1 MPICGAIRVSAFIFY
16 SKMELE
22 YSDIVTMTDG
32 TPVLSHECIL
42 KLRRRNSDY
51 DYIAQKGGQE
61 NTLRSMADI
70 TICGG
75 NRGGGKTITLL
86 MEGLKD
92 ARNSH
97 FNGIILRNERGDLED
112 IENKSYDI
120 YSDYGEYRKAKDSM
134 YWEFYAGGSLSFNF
148 HAGNYNDFVVKFQG
162 REYPYIG
169 IDEITHITYP
179 KFKYILTTN
188 RNSKG
193 IRNRVVGTCNP
204 DPDSWVAQFIDWW
217 IGEDGLPIKDRDGV
231 LRYCFM
237 TGEDVTDII
246 WGDTPEEVYE
256 KARYL
261 IDRVRKPGE
270 DWHSYIIS
278 VTFIRAELDD
288 NKKLMASDPT
298 YKARL
303 AGQSDEQVARD
314 LQGNWRYKSAGDDM
328 VKWEHMEQFFANS
341 PKEGD
346 GVRRC
351 SCDVAFDGG
360 DNLVMW
366 LLVGNHFQDVFACRA
381 DSRKTIEIVKAKLA
395 EWQVREENFTYD
407 LNGCGQ
413 TFKGFFPRAVPFNN
427 EGSVEDKFKYIYN
440 RLKDQAAYTFAQ
452 SFINGEYSINP
463 NILERKFDGIGYSK
477 MTLRDI
483 LMRERR
489 AIRQDD
495 TFQKAWKLI
504 GKKQMKKLVGHSPD
518 FWESMIYSRIF
529 TLRKKTFTR
538 PKGLGKFVSPFRYR

>member
-1 MPICGAIRVSAFIFY
+1 MGEIPCVGFSFFIPIRLEI
-16 SKMELE
+16 E
-22 YSDIVTMTDG
+22 YSDITATADG
-32 TPVLSHECIL
+32 TPVITQSSVL
-42 KLRRRNSDY
+42 KLRRRNSPFDI
-51 DYIAQKGGQE
+51 IAQKGGQE
-61 NTLRSMADI
+61 NTLRSVADI

-75 NRGGGKTITLL
+75 NRGGGKTYLL
-86 MEGLKD
+86 LLEGLKD
-92 ARNSH
+92 VLHPN
-97 FNGIILRNERGDLED
+97 FNGIILRNERDDLTD
-112 IENKSYDI
+112 IINKSYDI
-120 YSDYGEYRKAKDSM
+120 YSHYGEYRKAKDSM
-134 YWEFYAGGSLSFNF
+134 YWEYTAGGTMSFSF
-148 HAGNYNDFVVKFQG
+148 HSGNYNDFVVRFQG

-169 IDEITHITYP
+169 IDEITHTTYA
-179 KFKYILTTN
+179 KFKYLLTTN

-217 IGEDGLPIKDRDGV
+217 ITPEGTPDKSKDGV

-237 TGEDVTDII
+237 TGETVQDVI
-246 WGDTPEEVYE
+246 WGDTKEEVYE
-256 KARYL
+256 KSQHL

-270 DWHSYIIS
+270 DWKNYIIS

-288 NKKLMASDPT
+288 NKKLLNSDPT

-314 LQGNWRYKSAGDDM
+314 LEGNWRFKTAGDDM
-328 VKWEHMEQFFANS
+328 IKWEHMEHFFSNDR
-341 PKEGD
+341 KEGD

-366 LLVGNHFQDVFACRA
+366 LIEGNHFQDVFACRA
-381 DSRKTIEIVKAKLA
+381 DSRKTIDIVRAKLA

-427 EGSVEDKFKYIYN
+427 EGGVEDKFKYIYN
-440 RLKDQAAYTFAQ
+440 RLKDQAAYTFAI

-463 NILERKFDGIGYSK
+463 NLLEKKFDGIGYSK

-489 AIRQDD
+489 VIRQDE
-495 TFQKAWKLI
+495 TFQKAWKII
-504 GKKQMKKLVGHSPD
+504 GKQQMKKLIGHSPD
-518 FWESMIYSRIF
+518 FIESMIYSKIF
-529 TLRKKTFTR
+529 SIKRKSHKR
-538 PKGLGKFVSPFRYR
+538 PKGLGKYVSPFRYI

>member
-1 MPICGAIRVSAFIFY
+1 MA
-16 SKMELE
+16 
-22 YSDIVTMTDG
+22 DG
-32 TPVLSHECIL
+32 TKVLTQDCIL
-42 KLRRRNSDY
+42 KLRRRNSEFDF
-51 DYIAQKGGQE
+51 IAQKGGQE

-70 TICGG
+70 TISGG
-75 NRGGGKTITLL
+75 SRGGGKSFSLL

-92 ARNSH
+92 VHHSG
-97 FNGIILRNERGDLED
+97 FNGIIFRNERDDLTD
-112 IENKSYDI
+112 IVNKSYDI

-134 YWEFYAGGSLSFNF
+134 YWEFIAGGTVSFDF
-148 HAGNYNDFVVKFQG
+148 HAGNYNDFVIRFQG

-169 IDEITHITYP
+169 IDEITHISYP
-179 KFKYILTTN
+179 KFKYLLTTN

-217 IGEDGLPIKDRDGV
+217 IGEDGLPLPERDGI

-246 WGDTPEEVYE
+246 WGGTPEEVYD
-256 KARYL
+256 KAGHI
-261 IDRVRKPGE
+261 IDRVRKPSE
-270 DWHSYIIS
+270 DWRNYIMS

-288 NKKLMASDPT
+288 NKKLMNSDPT

-303 AGQSDEQVARD
+303 AGQSEEQVSRD
-314 LQGNWRYKSAGDDM
+314 LEGNWRFKTAGDDM
-328 VKWEHMEQFFANS
+328 IKWTHMEQFFSNDR
-341 PKEGD
+341 KEGD

-366 LLVGNHFQDVFACRA
+366 LIVGNHFQDVYACRA
-381 DSRKTIEIVKAKLA
+381 DSKKTLSIVKAKLE

-427 EGSVEDKFKYIYN
+427 EGSVDEKFKYIYN
-440 RLKDQAAYTFAQ
+440 RLKDHAAYTFTQ

-463 NILERKFDGIGYSK
+463 AILERKFDGIGYK
-477 MTLRDI
+477 NLALREI
-483 LMRERR
+483 LMRERK
-489 AIRQDD
+489 AVRQDD
-495 TFQKAWKLI
+495 SFIKAWKLI
-504 GKKQMKKLVGHSPD
+504 GKQTMKKLIGHSPD
-518 FWESMIYSRIF
+518 FIESMIYSKIF
-529 TLRKKTFTR
+529 SIKKKNFTR

>member
-1 MPICGAIRVSAFIFY
+1 
-16 SKMELE
+16 MEFE
-22 YSDIVTMTDG
+22 YSDFVTMADG
-32 TPVLSHECIL
+32 APVLTHDCIL
-42 KLRRRNSDY
+42 RLRRRNSEY
-51 DYIAQKGGQE
+51 DFIAQKGGQE

-70 TICGG
+70 TISGG
-75 NRGGGKTITLL
+75 NRGGGKSFSLL

-92 ARNSH
+92 VRNSG
-97 FNGIILRNERGDLED
+97 FNGIILRNERDDLTD
-112 IENKSYDI
+112 IINKSYDI

-134 YWEFYAGGSLSFNF
+134 YWEFYAGGTMSFSF
-148 HAGNYNDFVVKFQG
+148 HSGNYNDFVVRFQG

-169 IDEITHITYP
+169 VDEITHMTYE

-217 IGEDGLPIKDRDGV
+217 ITPEGTPDKSKDGV

-237 TGEDVTDII
+237 TGETVNDII

-256 KARYL
+256 KARHL
-261 IDRVRKPGE
+261 IDRVRKPSE
-270 DWHSYIIS
+270 NWRNYIIS

-288 NKKLMASDPT
+288 NKKLMQSDPT

-314 LQGNWRYKSAGDDM
+314 LEGNWRYKTAGDDM
-328 VKWEHMEQFFANS
+328 IKWEHMDLFFSNS
-341 PKEGD
+341 RQEGD

-366 LLVGNHFQDVFACRA
+366 LIVGNHFQDVFACRA
-381 DSRKTIEIVKAKLA
+381 DSKRTLSIVKAKLE
-395 EWQVREENFTYD
+395 EWHVREENFTYD

-413 TFKGFFPRAVPFNN
+413 TFKGFFPRAMPFNN
-427 EGSVEDKFKYIYN
+427 EGSVDDKFKYVYN
-440 RLKDQAAYTFAQ
+440 RLKDQAAYTFAI

-463 NILERKFDGIGYSK
+463 SILERKFDGIGYSK
-477 MTLRDI
+477 MTLKDI

-489 AIRQDD
+489 AIRQDEA
-495 TFQKAWKLI
+495 FNKAWKLI
-504 GKKQMKKLVGHSPD
+504 GKPQMKKLIGHSPD
-518 FWESMIYSRIF
+518 FVESMFYSKIF
-529 TLRKKTFTR
+529 TIKKKSYSR
-538 PKGLGKFVSPFRYR
+538 PKGLGRYVSPFRYR

>member
-1 MPICGAIRVSAFIFY
+1 MP
-16 SKMELE
+16 
-22 YSDIVTMTDG
+22 DG
-32 TPVLSHECIL
+32 TKVLDFDTVL
-42 KLRRRNSDY
+42 KLRRRNSEFDF
-51 DYIAQKGGQE
+51 IAQKGGQE

-70 TICGG
+70 TISGG
-75 NRGGGKTITLL
+75 NRGGGKSMALL
-86 MEGLKD
+86 MEGVKD
-92 ARNSH
+92 VTH
-97 FNGIILRNERGDLED
+97 PGFNGIILRNERDDLTD
-112 IENKSYDI
+112 IINKSYDI

-134 YWEFYAGGSLSFNF
+134 YWEFYAGGTLNFSF
-148 HAGNYNDFVVKFQG
+148 HAGNYNDFVVRFQG

-169 IDEITHITYP
+169 IDEITHMTYP

-217 IGEDGLPIKDRDGV
+217 IGEDGTPIKERDGI

-237 TGEDVTDII
+237 TGEDVSDIL
-246 WGDTPEEVYE
+246 WGETPEEVYD
-256 KARYL
+256 KAKYL

-270 DWHSYIIS
+270 DWRHYIIS

-288 NKKLMASDPT
+288 NKKLMQSDPT

-303 AGQSDEQVARD
+303 AGQSEEQVARD
-314 LQGNWRYKSAGDDM
+314 LEGNWRYKTAGDDII
-328 VKWEHMEQFFANS
+328 KWAHMEQFFSNS
-341 PKEGD
+341 RQEGD

-366 LLVGNHFQDVFACRA
+366 LMVGNHFQDVFACRA
-381 DSRKTIEIVKAKLA
+381 DSKKTLSLVKGKLA

-407 LNGCGQ
+407 LNGSGQ
-413 TFKGFFPRAVPFNN
+413 TFKGFFPKAVPFNN
-427 EGSVEDKFKYIYN
+427 EGSVDEKFKYIYN

-452 SFINGEYSINP
+452 SLIDGEYSINP
-463 NILERKFDGIGYSK
+463 TILERKFDGIGYKNMSLK
-477 MTLRDI
+477 DI

-489 AIRQDD
+489 VLRQDD
-495 TFQKAWKLI
+495 SFIKSWKLI
-504 GKKQMKKLVGHSPD
+504 GKPQMKKLIGHSPD
-518 FWESMIYSRIF
+518 FIESMIYSKIF
-529 TLRKKTFTR
+529 SIRKKAPIKPR
-538 PKGLGKFVSPFRYR
+538 GLGKFVSPFRYR